1 MARAQVPF
9 VATPGAIRFRKRW
22 CIDADG
28 GKRRAMEIRRS
39 EKQTA
44 RQLPGGEHPR
54 P

>member
-1 MARAQVPF
+1 MARARGSIQRDARRYPLSKAMV
-9 VATPGAIRFRKRW
+9 
-22 CIDADG
+22 IDADG